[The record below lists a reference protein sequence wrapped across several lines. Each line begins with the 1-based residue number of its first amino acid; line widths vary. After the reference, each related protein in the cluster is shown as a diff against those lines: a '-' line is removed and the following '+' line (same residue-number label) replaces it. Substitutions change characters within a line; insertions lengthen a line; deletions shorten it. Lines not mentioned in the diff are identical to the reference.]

1 MLSNQVVFKKQILLH
16 IANGKSDKVEKWEQ
30 KLLKKAID
38 DYYHSEVANTK
49 TLFERDFL
57 IINYWVDFEIRDGNI
72 ISQINFNYNYQ
83 MLNFKVDEIDY
94 DKQNYLLVKMVNQRK
109 WNWKNQPFLK
119 VTKVSDTYKL
129 RLSKKKQNYRFS
141 HILTWKEFVSHSR
154 LKTSLASQIYW
165 SIIWKITGKLWQFN
179 KIRKK
184 FKNKIDNNIYQ
195 KLIEKPEVKDE

>member
-1 MLSNQVVFKKQILLH
+1 MDSREIIFKKQILLH
-16 IANGKSDKVEKWEQ
+16 ITNGKSDKVEKWEQ

-57 IINYWVDFEIRDGNI
+57 IINYWVDFDIRDGNF
-72 ISQINFNYNYQ
+72 ISEINFNYNYQ
-83 MLNFKVDEIDY
+83 MLNFKVDDIDY
-94 DKQNYLLVKMVNQRK
+94 DKQNYLLLKMVNERK

-119 VTKVSDTYKL
+119 VAKVSDTYKL

-141 HILTWKEFVSHSR
+141 HILTWKEFVTHSR
-154 LKTSLASQIYW
+154 LKTSLASWIYW
-165 SIIWKITGKLWQFN
+165 TMIWKITSKLWQFN

-195 KLIEKPEVKDE
+195 KLIEENEVKDE

>member
-1 MLSNQVVFKKQILLH
+1 MLTSQVVFKKQILLH

-38 DYYHSEVANTK
+38 DYYHSEMPNIK

-83 MLNFKVDEIDY
+83 MLNFKVDDIDY
-94 DKQNYLLVKMVNQRK
+94 DKQNYLLLKMVNQRK

-119 VTKVSDTYKL
+119 VAKVSDTYKL

-141 HILTWKEFVSHSR
+141 HILTWKEFVVHSR

-165 SIIWKITGKLWQFN
+165 NIIWKITGKLWKFN

-195 KLIEKPEVKDE
+195 KLIEENEVKDE